1 MKMKTK
7 NVNCR
12 EYYWIISAAVLLALF
27 AGSGFTDS
35 EEQRTPTNTTQ
46 VLPEPMA
53 QPVNFGPVINTKL
66 RQAEPSFT
74 ADGKTMYFNCQVR
87 PDRSGNDICV
97 SSLTGNL
104 EDANWATPEV
114 VAPGVISLKETFD
127 AEPLISTDGKKLFF
141 VSTNRPGGYGETDLW
156 YSENVD
162 GVWQSPKN
170 LGSPFNTPFS
180 DHCLMFS
187 ADGNEAF
194 WTSTRPGG
202 FGGNDIWTSRK
213 VDGIWQSAVNLGS
226 NVNSSYSDHH
236 SLPSPN
242 GKSLYVT
249 SGRLGGFGGEDIYVT
264 TRDDSGAWGPLVN
277 LGPLVNTDKDDRCPS
292 LTPDLRIMMFDSE
305 RAGGHGSK
313 DLWWVYYDKVSHI
326 R

>member
-7 NVNCR
+7 KLIWR
-12 EYYWIISAAVLLALF
+12 QYYWTIPATVLLASL
-27 AGSGFTDS
+27 AGSGFTES
-35 EEQRTPTNTTQ
+35 EDPTTQ
-46 VLPEPMA
+46 AVTTWATPEPLA

-66 RQAEPSFT
+66 REAEPSFT

-87 PDRSGNDICV
+87 PDRAGNDICV
-97 SSLTGNL
+97 SRLVGTL
-104 EDANWATPEV
+104 EDPKWTTPEV
-114 VAPGVISLKETFD
+114 VAPGVISLNATAD
-127 AEPLISTDGKKLFF
+127 QEPLISPDGRRLFF
-141 VSTNRPGGYGETDLW
+141 LSINRPGGYGESDIW

-170 LGSPFNTPFS
+170 LGPPFNTPFA

-213 VDGIWQSAVNLGS
+213 VDGVWQLATNLGS
-226 NVNSSYSDHH
+226 NVNSPYSDHH
-236 SLPSPN
+236 SLPSPD

-249 SGRLGGFGGEDIYVT
+249 SARPGGFGGEDIYVT
-264 TRDDSGAWGPLVN
+264 TRDDTGAWGPLVN
-277 LGPLVNTDKDDRCPS
+277 LGSLVNTEKDDRCPS
-292 LTPDLRIMMFDSE
+292 LTPDLRIFMFDSE
-305 RAGGHGSK
+305 RAGGYGSK